1 MRKINLIVVHC
12 TATPEGRDVTVADI
26 DRMHRKKGWKKIGYH
41 FVIYRDGSVH
51 AGRPVTE
58 VGAHVY
64 GHNANSLGVAY
75 VGGVAK
81 DGKTPKDTRT
91 PAQKRMLNDLLRKLV
106 KQFPGSRICGHRDLS
121 PDLNH
126 DGKIEPNEWVKACP
140 CFDAQ
145 EEYKD
150 IK

>member
-26 DRMHRKKGWKKIGYH
+26 DRMHRAKGWKSIGYH
-41 FVIYRDGSVH
+41 YVVYRDGSVH
-51 AGRPVTE
+51 AGRPVSE

-64 GHNANSLGVAY
+64 GHNANSIGVVY

-81 DGKTPKDTRT
+81 DGKTAKDTRT
-91 PAQKRMLNDLLRKLV
+91 PAQRRALIDLLRKLK
-106 KQFPGSRICGHRDLS
+106 KQYPGARICGHRDLS

-126 DGKIEPNEWVKACP
+126 DGKIEPSEWVKACP
-140 CFDAQ
+140 CFNA
-145 EEYKD
+145 EAEYEKL
-150 IK
+150 